1 MKSILKT
8 YRPFII
14 GVLSLILSCLLYVQF
29 FMPEIPEHK
38 TDASI
43 NWEVIKAL
51 HDAKADR
58 VADMSTDA

>member
-8 YRPFII
+8 YRPLIVGI
-14 GVLSLILSCLLYVQF
+14 LSTLLSCLLYVQF
-29 FMPEIPEHK
+29 FMPDIPEHK

-58 VADMSTDA
+58 VVNISTDA

>member
-14 GVLSLILSCLLYVQF
+14 GVLSLILSCLIYTKFL
-29 FMPEIPEHK
+29 MPNIPEHK

-51 HDAKADR
+51 HDAKVDR
-58 VADMSTDA
+58 IADMSTNT